1 MWSMGRRSPA
11 RRARIDGGRRP
22 LAFRRGGVPDG
33 EVHQGAAYRAQLG
46 QPARGGGGDL
56 RGVRGVDGS
65 VLVPERAG
73 GAPAG
78 LPGRGTGG
86 RRVTQ
91 RAAKA
96 HTRAGLGPRPTDPV
110 QGSDG
115 RTHLVY
121 ELELTNFTP
130 SDLTI
135 DRVDVLDVASGEHV
149 QTYGARAVRDRM
161 QTAGVRESSAGWA
174 PRRWQPCSCTSRSH
188 PGRRFPST

>member
-1 MWSMGRRSPA
+1 MARSTSRRLAELSWGTRRAVAAVTCGLTLVALTGGCTSPSEPAAPPPASPA
-11 RRARIDGGRRP
+11 AAP
-22 LAFRRGGVPDG
+22 LAGGSPSGPQELTPVL
-33 EVHQGAAYRAQLG
+33 A
-46 QPARGGGGDL
+46 
-56 RGVRGVDGS
+56 S
-65 VLVPERAG
+65 VL
-73 GAPAG
+73 
-78 LPGRGTGG
+78 
-86 RRVTQ
+86 
-91 RAAKA
+91 
-96 HTRAGLGPRPTDPV
+96 DPPIPFK
-110 QGSDG
+110 GSDG